1 LEKTQLLWQ
10 GRPDAIGLMLLAGME
25 RLIVKG
31 GIAATEVPRRIV
43 SKKGGVQH
51 VSLLDVNTLEPTYSR
66 DAGSLVPP
74 SSRLRSLSAEIKKR
88 LDELLQDGRLTD
100 EQFQEIRTCWLTF
113 ESAYLDALKDF
124 AVRGLHTDA
133 VLNQAE
139 AFGRLLNT

>member
-10 GRPDAIGLMLLAGME
+10 GRPDAIGLMLLEDME

-43 SKKGGVQH
+43 SKKGGVQN

-113 ESAYLDALKDF
+113 ESA
-124 AVRGLHTDA
+124 
-133 VLNQAE
+133 
-139 AFGRLLNT
+139 